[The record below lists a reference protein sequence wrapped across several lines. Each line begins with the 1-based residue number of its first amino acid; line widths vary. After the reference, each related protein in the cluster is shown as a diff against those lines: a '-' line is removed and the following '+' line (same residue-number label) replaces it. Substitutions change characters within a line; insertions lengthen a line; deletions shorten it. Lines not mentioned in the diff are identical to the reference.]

1 MNFGAPLIPG
11 RLIQRYKRFLA
22 DVEVEDGRRV
32 TAHCANPGA
41 MTGMADSG
49 MTVWLEP
56 NDDPKK
62 KLKFAWKVVET
73 PTGLAGVDTGL
84 PNKVVEE
91 ALRAGAIPA
100 FAGYDAIQREVKYG
114 TSSRIDFLLTDADRP
129 DCYLEV
135 KCVTLRRDGIAE
147 FPDAKTAR
155 GAKHLTELAEM
166 ARSGARAATLYLAHR
181 ADCADMRV
189 AADIDPV
196 YAAAHADARAAGM
209 ETHAFA
215 ADVTLTGVTLGAQM
229 VFHAPGAA

>member
-22 DVEVEDGRRV
+22 DVELDDGRTV

-41 MTGMADSG
+41 MTGMADPG
-49 MTVWLEP
+49 MRVWVEP

-62 KLKFAWKVVET
+62 KLKFAWKVVEAD
-73 PTGLAGVDTGL
+73 GVLAGVDTGL

-91 ALRAGAIPA
+91 ALRANAIPA
-100 FAGYDAIQREVKYG
+100 FTGYDDIRREVKYG
-114 TSSRIDFLLTDADRP
+114 TGSRIDFLLTGAGRP

-135 KCVTLRRDGIAE
+135 KCVTLRRGALAE
-147 FPDAKTAR
+147 FPDTKTAR
-155 GAKHLTELAEM
+155 GAKHLNELAEM

-181 ADCADMRV
+181 ADCADMRI
-189 AADIDPV
+189 AADIDPT
-196 YAAAHADARAAGM
+196 YASAYTEARAAGM

-215 ADVTLTGVTLGAQM
+215 ADVTLTSVTLGAQM
-229 VFHAPGAA
+229 TFHGQDTP

>member
-1 MNFGAPLIPG
+1 MNFGAPLLPG

-22 DVEVEDGRRV
+22 DVELDDGRSI

-41 MTGMADSG
+41 MTGMAEPS
-49 MTVWLEP
+49 MWVWVEP

-62 KLKFAWKVVET
+62 KLKFAWKVVEVAG
-73 PTGLAGVDTGL
+73 GLAGVDTGL

-100 FAGYDAIQREVKYG
+100 FSGYNDIRREVKYG
-114 TSSRIDFLLTDADRP
+114 AGSRIDFLLTGAGRP

-135 KCVTLRRDGIAE
+135 KCVTLRRGDMAE
-147 FPDAKTAR
+147 FPDTKTVR
-155 GAKHLTELAEM
+155 GAKHMHELVDM
-166 ARSGARAATLYLAHR
+166 AQAGARAATLYLAHR
-181 ADCADMRV
+181 ADCAGMRI
-189 AADIDPV
+189 AADLDPA
-196 YAAAHADARAAGM
+196 YAAAYAYACAAGM

-229 VFHAPGAA
+229 TLHPPGAP

>member
-22 DVEVEDGRRV
+22 DVELDDSRTV

-41 MTGMADSG
+41 MTGMADPG
-49 MTVWLEP
+49 MRVWVEP

-73 PTGLAGVDTGL
+73 AGGLAGVDTGL

-91 ALRAGAIPA
+91 ALRANAIPA
-100 FAGYDAIQREVKYG
+100 FTGYDEIRREVKYG
-114 TSSRIDFLLTDADRP
+114 TGSRIDFLLTGAGRP

-135 KCVTLRRDGIAE
+135 KCVTLRRGAFAE
-147 FPDAKTAR
+147 FPDTKTAR
-155 GAKHLTELAEM
+155 GAKHLAELAEM
-166 ARSGARAATLYLAHR
+166 ARKGARAATLYLAHR
-181 ADCADMRV
+181 ADCADMRI
-189 AADIDPV
+189 AADIDPA
-196 YAAAHADARAAGM
+196 YAAAHADARATGM

-215 ADVTLTGVTLGAQM
+215 ANVSLTGVTLGAQM
-229 VFHAPGAA
+229 TFQGPDTP

>member
-22 DVEVEDGRRV
+22 DVELDDGRTV

-41 MTGMADSG
+41 MTGMADPG
-49 MTVWLEP
+49 MAVWVEP

-62 KLKFAWKVVET
+62 KLKFAWKVVEVEG
-73 PTGLAGVDTGL
+73 GLAGVDTGL

-91 ALRAGAIPA
+91 ALRADAIPA
-100 FAGYDAIQREVKYG
+100 FTGYDEIRREVKYG
-114 TSSRIDFLLTDADRP
+114 TGSRIDFLLTGAGLP

-135 KCVTLRRDGIAE
+135 KCVTFRRGDVAE
-147 FPDAKTAR
+147 FPDTKTAR
-155 GAKHLTELAEM
+155 GAKHLHELAEM

-181 ADCADMRV
+181 ADCVDMRI
-189 AADIDPV
+189 ATDIDPA
-196 YAAAHADARAAGM
+196 YAAAYCEARLAGM

-215 ADVTLTGVTLGAQM
+215 ADVTLEGVTLGAQM
-229 VFHAPGAA
+229 AFLAPDAP